1 MVQEIE
7 VRHPPSPGRVLVVC
21 SQQQTLQTL
30 VGILWQCGVRPLVA
44 STVRAARAALVYP
57 IYVVFCEDQLPD
69 GGFEAVLD
77 LLRALRPVARLLVC
91 SGLDDVDR
99 YLHAMDLGAFDFLC
113 PPYKL
118 PEIEHTLENVLRE
131 CLYGKRPPGS
141 AEPEKLMNRASA
153 WLEPSERALPENEE
167 IVW

>member
-7 VRHPPSPGRVLVVC
+7 VRDPLGPGRVLVVC

-44 STVRAARAALVYP
+44 SNVRAARAALACP

-77 LLRALRPVARLLVC
+77 SLRARRPVARLVVC

-99 YLHAMDLGAFDFLC
+99 YLHAMDAGAFDFLC

-118 PEIEHTLENVLRE
+118 PEIKHTFENVRRE
-131 CLYGKRPPGS
+131 CVYGKRPPGS
-141 AEPEKLMNRASA
+141 AESEKLRNRA
-153 WLEPSERALPENEE
+153 RA
-167 IVW
+167 